1 MKKVV
6 IKIILA
12 QRVRKGGSLRS
23 IFYELIFLVANCA
36 GKTVIK
42 ESKKVGWYRVYTLLA
57 KEKKDAFFS
66 VCLAWYKSRW

>member
-42 ESKKVGWYRVYTLLA
+42 ESKK
-57 KEKKDAFFS
+57 
-66 VCLAWYKSRW
+66 